1 MDGTSR
7 CCSRSSIISGNQD
20 NLCSGFCNTGC
31 DSTNT
36 CFGYQFNGDSC
47 IHIRVFQVINQL
59 CKVLDGINIM
69 MWRWRDQTDSR
80 CRMTGLGNP
89 WIYLSS
95 RQMSAFSWF
104 CSLCHLNLDLLCTYQ
119 ISGSYTE
126 SSGSDLL
133 DCGTAVGIQ
142 SFNFFS
148 TFTTVGFTM

>member
-59 CKVLDGINIM
+59 CKVLDGVDVVVRRRDIKVTPGVE
-69 MWRWRDQTDSR
+69 WRVLATSGVIFFPGRWPPSP
-80 CRMTGLGNP
+80 GLAP
-89 WIYLSS
+89 
-95 RQMSAFSWF
+95 
-104 CSLCHLNLDLLCTYQ
+104 
-119 ISGSYTE
+119 
-126 SSGSDLL
+126 
-133 DCGTAVGIQ
+133 
-142 SFNFFS
+142 
-148 TFTTVGFTM
+148 